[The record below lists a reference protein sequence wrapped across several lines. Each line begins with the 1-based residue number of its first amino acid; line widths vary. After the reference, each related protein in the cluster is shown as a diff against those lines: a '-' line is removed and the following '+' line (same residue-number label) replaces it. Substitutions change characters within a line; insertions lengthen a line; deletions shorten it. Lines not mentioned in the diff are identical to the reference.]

1 VNDSDAD
8 GGSGGAKYVAIIT
21 DGNGRWAQARDLPV
35 AEGHKAGA
43 DVVKARL
50 RDAAEFGIR
59 ELTVYSFSTENWA
72 RPAEEVTALM
82 RMFSQRILSETPE
95 LKDEGVRMRFI
106 GRRDRVAGAL
116 QEQMDWAE
124 AETAANDRIT
134 LFVAFNYGGRAEI
147 VDAAARFEGGSEEDF
162 RALLYAPDMHDP
174 DLVIRTS
181 GEQRMSN
188 YLLWQSA
195 YSELVFRDEL
205 WPDFSREAFRAALDE
220 YEARTRRFGGRC
232 GMPQARRRQAG
243 GGARRSR
250 GGGCGSDLGARIL
263 VAIPAL
269 AVALTMV
276 ALGGT
281 VFAVGVGVL
290 GLICLHE
297 LFSMFERARPAR
309 LAGFVGFVGLLVAA
323 SLGDRETILLAFLA
337 CIPLVFII
345 TVNQAGGGGA
355 PAISVTLLGLAW
367 IGLALAHA
375 VLLRD
380 LPHGGGLV
388 FAVLLGTF
396 VGDTGAYL
404 GGRAF
409 GRRPLAPTISPNKTI
424 EGLAIGV
431 VIATAAVWWA
441 GLSQEWF
448 GGTKGAIMGIS
459 IALAAPLGDLF
470 ESYLKRDANTKDT
483 GTLFGAHGGALDR
496 LDAILFTAV
505 VGFYVWLALT

>member
-1 VNDSDAD
+1 MPQPRRRGQ
-8 GGSGGAKYVAIIT
+8 GGSGGA
-21 DGNGRWAQARDLPV
+21 
-35 AEGHKAGA
+35 
-43 DVVKARL
+43 
-50 RDAAEFGIR
+50 
-59 ELTVYSFSTENWA
+59 
-72 RPAEEVTALM
+72 
-82 RMFSQRILSETPE
+82 
-95 LKDEGVRMRFI
+95 
-106 GRRDRVAGAL
+106 
-116 QEQMDWAE
+116 
-124 AETAANDRIT
+124 
-134 LFVAFNYGGRAEI
+134 
-147 VDAAARFEGGSEEDF
+147 
-162 RALLYAPDMHDP
+162 
-174 DLVIRTS
+174 
-181 GEQRMSN
+181 
-188 YLLWQSA
+188 
-195 YSELVFRDEL
+195 
-205 WPDFSREAFRAALDE
+205 
-220 YEARTRRFGGRC
+220 
-232 GMPQARRRQAG
+232 RRR
-243 GGARRSR
+243 R
-250 GGGCGSDLGARIL
+250 GGGSDLGARIV
-263 VAIPAL
+263 VAVPAL
-269 AVALTMV
+269 AVALAMV

-309 LAGFVGFVGLLVAA
+309 LAGFVGFIGLLVAA

-337 CIPLVFII
+337 CIPLVFVV

-409 GRRPLAPTISPNKTI
+409 GRRPLAPAISPNKTV
-424 EGLAIGV
+424 EGLVIGV

-448 GGTKGAIMGIS
+448 GGTKGAIMGVS

-496 LDAILFTAV
+496 LDAIMCTAV